1 MLSRGRYLLKVHV
14 DTKERLNSD
23 WNASLGEAELAGE
36 TVIES
41 EWPTGYDNMTVL
53 EAVELRG
60 RS

>member
-1 MLSRGRYLLKVHV
+1 MHV

-53 EAVELRG
+53 EAVELR
-60 RS
+60 RSPGSR